1 MYLDPVK
8 GFVLS
13 TNAQGTT
20 GSTNQI
26 TLDRVADLDNA
37 GKTKPGFNVDL
48 RYKANVGAD
57 PAAYATQNDDSTVK
71 PILRLGASGA
81 LRDAE
86 ISVNAARPTLGGAQI
101 GAATASSDMT
111 GSTGVHVAMKASFT
125 PDVKDSN
132 GQVTAQGTRLELGG
146 TGKNSYAIEFGNL
159 TPLQIRQGIAAG
171 SSNLALNQNLAQIN
185 FGDLYI
191 NAVKTQSMEF
201 QISSTIAALL
211 GRQAGI
217 YRHNLYESSITANP
231 NILSLAIRGMEFQAI
246 ARSARFIADNSN
258 DSANQINNQTATW
271 GLGLPI
277 YNLNANLGIYGTT

>member
-48 RYKANVGAD
+48 RYKANVGTD
-57 PAAYATQNDDSTVK
+57 PAAYAAQNDDSTVK

-86 ISVNAARPTLGGAQI
+86 ISVNAARPTLGRAQI

-132 GQVTAQGTRLELGG
+132 GQVTAQGTRLELGAPEKQLCHRIWEPHAVTDPSGHCRRFEQSG
-146 TGKNSYAIEFGNL
+146 TESEFG
-159 TPLQIRQGIAAG
+159 T
-171 SSNLALNQNLAQIN
+171 NQ
-185 FGDLYI
+185 F
-191 NAVKTQSMEF
+191 
-201 QISSTIAALL
+201 
-211 GRQAGI
+211 
-217 YRHNLYESSITANP
+217 
-231 NILSLAIRGMEFQAI
+231 
-246 ARSARFIADNSN
+246 
-258 DSANQINNQTATW
+258 W
-271 GLGLPI
+271 
-277 YNLNANLGIYGTT
+277 